1 LLNEETNVAD
11 SGPCSQPPEEEQHH
25 DRVFLDK
32 RKWQAVT
39 LTSVTAA
46 SHDSFIYS
54 FAFPSP
60 DLAVGLPVGQHVFVR
75 LRRKTST
82 QGGGEMVQ
90 RAYTPVSPPNAKG
103 HIELLVKYVPFPHLS
118 LPKLANAD
126 VDDLRSF
133 IPFVSQFQTSNFEN
147 LNDIRKTK
155 TMHTRMYRLY
165 LPSASFP
172 SGGKMTVGLHELVI
186 GDSIEM
192 KGPLGSFIWEGRD
205 RGDGGNHIRWK
216 DVPRS
221 GIRKLGLICGGSGIT
236 PILQVLR
243 AALQQNNDNDEE
255 DREEDR
261 EEDTEIWLLDAN
273 RAEQDILCRQELEE
287 YSLKYGDGGRTITS
301 GAGDSRPA
309 DNSDSGAG
317 SQTLQ
322 TQAKALTRPQTR
334 KARFRIHH
342 TLTNPPEH
350 WPYSTGRITDVMLQK
365 HLPPPG
371 DDALVLVCGPEGM
384 VNLAIKPGLQR
395 LGWNIDSSLV
405 VF

>member
-1 LLNEETNVAD
+1 
-11 SGPCSQPPEEEQHH
+11 
-25 DRVFLDK
+25 
-32 RKWQAVT
+32 
-39 LTSVTAA
+39 
-46 SHDSFIYS
+46 
-54 FAFPSP
+54 
-60 DLAVGLPVGQHVFVR
+60 
-75 LRRKTST
+75 
-82 QGGGEMVQ
+82 
-90 RAYTPVSPPNAKG
+90 
-103 HIELLVKYVPFPHLS
+103 
-118 LPKLANAD
+118 
-126 VDDLRSF
+126 
-133 IPFVSQFQTSNFEN
+133 
-147 LNDIRKTK
+147 
-155 TMHTRMYRLY
+155 
-165 LPSASFP
+165 
-172 SGGKMTVGLHELVI
+172 MTVGFHELVI
-186 GDSIEM
+186 GDSVEM
-192 KGPLGSFIWEGRD
+192 KGPLGSFIWEGRG

-221 GIRKLGLICGGSGIT
+221 SIRKLGLICGGSGIT

-243 AALQQNNDNDEE
+243 AALQQDDDND
-255 DREEDR
+255 EEDR

-301 GAGDSRPA
+301 GADDSMPA
-309 DNSDSGAG
+309 DNSDSDAG

-322 TQAKALTRPQTR
+322 TRPQTR

-365 HLPPPG
+365 HLPSPG